1 MGGRCMHEAVRGAM
15 RDPAVSDVHLRSG
28 VPVWVRR
35 WGQMRAVGSS
45 PLETSDVDAVA
56 GMVLGDGRR
65 EHLREGR
72 DVDAAWQMP
81 DGDRW
86 RVHAYRAR
94 GVPVVTMRRIP
105 RAVPTLQS
113 LGLPASLATLV
124 RGLSGL
130 VLVTG
135 PTGSGKSSTM
145 AALIDGINRER
156 ECHVLTL
163 EDPVE
168 FVHAPQRAL
177 VTQRELDRDVES
189 LPTALRSAVRADPDV
204 VMVGELRD
212 EATVDAALQLA
223 ETGHLTLATLHT
235 RSAMA
240 TLHRLIDLTSPTR
253 HAHVR
258 HQLAMVL
265 VGVVSQQLLPRASG
279 AGRVAAVEVM
289 RATPAIRH
297 LLREGKVHQLPAAMQ
312 AEGRDGG
319 SWSLS
324 QSLAALVAAGDLT
337 EEAAGVA
344 AGDRDDFRQWLP
356 RERRSESGGRC

>member
-1 MGGRCMHEAVRGAM
+1 MGRRSMHEAVLGAM
-15 RDPAVSDVHLRSG
+15 GDPAVSDVHLRAG
-28 VPVWVRR
+28 APVWVRR
-35 WGQMRAVGSS
+35 WGQMRAVGSG
-45 PLETSDVDAVA
+45 LLQASDVDAIIGV
-56 GMVLGDGRR
+56 VLGDGRWQQ
-65 EHLREGR
+65 LREGR

-86 RVHAYRAR
+86 RVHAYRA
-94 GVPVVTMRRIP
+94 GGLSAVAMRRIP
-105 RAVPTLQS
+105 RVVPTLQS

-124 RGLSGL
+124 RGPSGL

-156 ECHVLTL
+156 ECHVLTI
-163 EDPVE
+163 EEPVE
-168 FVHAPQRAL
+168 YLHAPQRAL

-189 LPTALRSAVRADPDV
+189 LATALRSAVRADPDV
-204 VMVGELRD
+204 VLVGELRD

-240 TLHRLIDLTSPTR
+240 TLHRLVDLTSPVR
-253 HAHVR
+253 HAQVR
-258 HQLAMVL
+258 HQLALVL
-265 VGVVSQQLLPRASG
+265 VGVVSQRLLPRASG
-279 AGRVAAVEVM
+279 EGRVAAIEVM

-324 QSLAALVAAGDLT
+324 QSLASLVAAGELT
-337 EEAAGVA
+337 EETAGVA
-344 AGDRDDFRQWLP
+344 AGDRDDFRQWLA
-356 RERRSESGGRC
+356 RERRGGPEGRR